1 MRIRRTTN
9 FERCYRKAPKDI
21 QATFDKQVSFLLQ
34 NLRHPSLRAKKY
46 DETSGIWQ
54 AQFLSQSNWLY
65 TLQRSADFQ
74 SWANVSSSTPGNA
87 TNLFLQDTGPP
98 ADEAFYRVKAERP

>member
-54 AQFLSQSNWLY
+54 ARVTRDWRFYFVIEDDTYHLI
-65 TLQRSADFQ
+65 
-74 SWANVSSSTPGNA
+74 
-87 TNLFLQDTGPP
+87 NLTVHP
-98 ADEAFYRVKAERP
+98 K